1 MNNKIQYVRK
11 RRLSYAAKTIYFR
24 HKKITKSDLLE
35 NIDLYFNINEHL
47 NKTLIEM
54 VEIFDLIYMQNETFF
69 EGKNVNSIVLVKN
82 VLIEG
87 GNIDIFP
94 HIFTYLN
101 SLQTES
107 ATKSCFRKHFFQK
120 GHLKN

>member
-1 MNNKIQYVRK
+1 MLQKPFIFV
-11 RRLSYAAKTIYFR
+11 T
-24 HKKITKSDLLE
+24 KKLQSISDLLE

-54 VEIFDLIYMQNETFF
+54 VEIFDLIYMLNEIFF

-87 GNIDIFP
+87 GHIDIFP

-107 ATKSCFRKHFFQK
+107 ATKSCFRKHLLQK